1 MSAQSE
7 KARAFEALHR
17 ASGGFILPNP
27 WDAGTARIMAHHG
40 FKALATSSAAFAN
53 GIGRS
58 DYQVTRDEALEHCR
72 VIAAATDLPVTAD
85 LEKCFADKPDGVAD
99 TVLMA
104 SETGI
109 VGCSVEDASG
119 DPGIPLF
126 PFEMAVERVRLAVV
140 AARRLGFPFTIT
152 ARTEEMFV
160 GKKDLGEAIRRLQ
173 AFEKAGAHC
182 VYATGLTSAD
192 QVKQL
197 CAGVKTPVNVMA
209 MKTLDA
215 NELFGI
221 GVKRVSL
228 GPWFQRAA
236 YAGLLEAIAE
246 VKEKGTFTFAAKAP
260 TGGEIAK
267 MMKG

>member
-7 KARAFEALHR
+7 KAREFDAMHR
-17 ASGGFILPNP
+17 AAGGFILPNP
-27 WDAGTARIMAHHG
+27 WDVGTARMMAHHG

-53 GIGRS
+53 GLGRA
-58 DYQVTRDEALEHCR
+58 DYHVTRDEALEHCR
-72 VIAAATDLPVTAD
+72 VIAAATELPVIAD
-85 LEKCFADKPDGVAD
+85 LEKCFADKPEGVAD

-109 VGCSVEDASG
+109 VGCSVEDATG
-119 DPGIPLF
+119 NAGIPLF
-126 PFEMAVERVRLAVV
+126 PFEHAIERVRLAVV
-140 AARRLGFPFTIT
+140 AARRLNFPFIIT
-152 ARTEEMFV
+152 ARTEEMLA
-160 GKKDLGEAIRRLQ
+160 GKKDLAEAIRRLQ

-182 VYATGLTSAD
+182 VYATGLTSVD
-192 QVKQL
+192 QVKQV
-197 CAGVKTPVNVMA
+197 CAVVKTPVNVMA

-215 NELFGI
+215 NELFQI

-246 VKEKGTFTFAAKAP
+246 VKDKGTFTFAAKAP
-260 TGGEIAK
+260 SGADISK
-267 MMKG
+267 MMT